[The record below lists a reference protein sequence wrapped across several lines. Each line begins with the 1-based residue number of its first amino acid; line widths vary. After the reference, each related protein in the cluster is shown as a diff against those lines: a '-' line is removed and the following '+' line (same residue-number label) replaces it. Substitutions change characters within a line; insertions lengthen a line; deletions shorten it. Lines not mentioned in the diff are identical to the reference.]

1 MNAEHDGLENE
12 VWKPIPGWEGLYDVS
27 DFGRV
32 RSVARVVMRS
42 NGVKNSVQQRILK
55 TGNCLVQRYLLVGL
69 YKTGH
74 RAFSANVHDLV
85 AQAFLGPKPEGML
98 IRHLNGN
105 AADNRLTNLAYG
117 TYQEN
122 ALDMH
127 DHGTMTFAKM
137 NPEMVIDARRRSSN
151 GESYASI
158 SRSMGI
164 NVSTVMAA
172 VKMQNWKH
180 IKEAEQ

>member
-1 MNAEHDGLENE
+1 MTAESDGIDNE
-12 VWKPIPGWEGLYDVS
+12 VWKSIPGWEGLYEVS
-27 DFGRV
+27 DLGRV
-32 RSVARVVMRS
+32 RSVARIVVRS
-42 NGVKNSVQQRILK
+42 NGVPNSVKARILK
-55 TGNCLVQRYLLVGL
+55 AGNCQSQRYFLVVL

-74 RAFSANVHDLV
+74 RGFSANVHDLV

-105 AADNRLTNLAYG
+105 PADNRLTNLAYG

-137 NPEMVIDARRRSSN
+137 NPEMVVDARRRSSN
-151 GESYASI
+151 GESYAFI

>member
-12 VWKPIPGWEGLYDVS
+12 VWKPIPGWEGFYDVS

-42 NGVKNSVQQRILK
+42 NGVKNSVKHRILK
-55 TGNCLVQRYLLVGL
+55 SGKSLVQPYLFVCLN
-69 YKTGH
+69 KTGS
-74 RAFSANVHDLV
+74 RAFSVRVHNLV

-105 AADNRLTNLAYG
+105 PADNRLTNLAYG

-137 NPEMVIDARRRSSN
+137 TPEMVINARRLSSA

-164 NVSTVMAA
+164 NARTIIAA

-180 IKEAEQ
+180 IKEVGQ